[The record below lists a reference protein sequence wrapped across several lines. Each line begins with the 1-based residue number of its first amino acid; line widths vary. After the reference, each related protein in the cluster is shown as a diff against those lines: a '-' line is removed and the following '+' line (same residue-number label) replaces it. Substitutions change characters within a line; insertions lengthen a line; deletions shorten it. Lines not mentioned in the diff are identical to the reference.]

1 MHTTRTITMTCR
13 SASLAVL
20 FLCASLASASPF
32 GDHIPRA
39 LAEALLADRP
49 GQAAEMTF
57 SSAWPDAIPEIALP
71 EGVTVLGHLLQSHGQ
86 LRLALG
92 AEAPIGLRRQQVL
105 SALEEVGYQVITP
118 PPQARPNQRGF
129 VDATGF
135 PDQMT
140 VQVCDDDQGVL
151 RVAIAGEA
159 LVLTTTPRAPMQ
171 VDCEEMRARFDSR
184 STGGDRHPAAQL
196 QRELPRLELPTGA
209 TSRQQSPFS
218 RFGTHSTPV
227 LVQTHG
233 EAVTELSLEALHQHL
248 AGQLPEQGWTLDGE
262 STGGVQAIS
271 SWTRSDEDQ
280 ELLGTLDIV
289 AAPDPEGPANVFRLR
304 FAVQVL

>member
-1 MHTTRTITMTCR
+1 MHTTRTITCR
-13 SASLAVL
+13 SAIVALL
-20 FLCASLASASPF
+20 LLCASLASASPF
-32 GDHIPRA
+32 GDHIPRE

-57 SSAWPDAIPEIALP
+57 SSAWPDAIHEIALP
-71 EGVTVLGHLLQSHGQ
+71 EGITVLGHLMQSHGQ

-140 VQVCDDDQGVL
+140 VQVCSDRQGVL
-151 RVAIAGEA
+151 RVAIAA
-159 LVLTTTPRAPMQ
+159 QAVVLTTTPRSPMQ
-171 VDCEEMRARFDSR
+171 VDCEEWKARFDSR

-196 QRELPRLELPTGA
+196 QRELPRLELPAGA
-209 TSRQQSPFS
+209 TSRRQTPFS
-218 RFGTHSTPV
+218 RFGTNSTPV
-227 LVQTHG
+227 TVQTHV
-233 EAVTELSLEALHQHL
+233 EAVTGLSLEALHQHL
-248 AGQLPEQGWTLDGE
+248 AEQLPAQGWTLDGE
-262 STGGVQAIS
+262 SPGRVQAIS
-271 SWTRSDEDQ
+271 SWIRSDEDQ

-289 AAPDPEGPANVFRLR
+289 AAPDPEGSANVFRLR